1 MLSDQVVQRNE
12 CTFRTV
18 LVYEVFDAAGKLDK
32 LENFTSLA
40 GPRYYGLEPNEDTVT
55 LVKGD
60 PVDYPDHVDTADG
73 PVTVFNPGFPLHW
86 RVE

>member
-1 MLSDQVVQRNE
+1 MSCLA
-12 CTFRTV
+12 
-18 LVYEVFDAAGKLDK
+18 EVFDAAGAMDQ

-40 GPRYYGLEPNEDTVT
+40 GPRYYGLPPNEDTIT

-60 PVDYPDHVDTADG
+60 PVTYPPHIDTDEG